1 MTNYKTVRF
10 YSPLALLGLAACGSG
25 NSGGVGGGAARVFD
39 INGNLVKGPLKGAI
53 AFIDANGNNLPDAGE
68 TQITTDEFGFY
79 TLSSGSATSRVV
91 AVTGPGT
98 VDMSSGAV
106 VAEMTLSAPAGAK
119 VITPLTTLLDGSGD
133 LSVEELQASLGLTVN
148 PLEFN
153 PFAEGVDADQAV
165 AAEKA
170 AQQIAT
176 VLTTVT
182 AIGGGDATAFA
193 ETVKAVASKF
203 DNQTTVVDMTAS
215 SFVGDVLDTA
225 VAAVNAA
232 STGADIV
239 ISAANKATLTD
250 SVVNVN
256 KILEDTLVAGVNLNS
271 SATKNALATVSQFTE
286 SVAAIDDFT
295 VNTALSTGGF
305 DDLETVK
312 AALAN
317 TAPTDISLNANIIK
331 AGQAT
336 VATAT
341 ATDVESDPITF
352 SIANNA
358 TGEDGSFFTI
368 HKDTGVIT
376 VDTTVSGYADKD
388 SFSVVVKATDYTEKG
403 SNTTFDAGDVKG
415 KSYVETFEL
424 FKQDTGAFGLGNSFT
439 LNDWDN
445 SDSNALVADNT
456 SLLGSVTNGVLKVGS
471 DPVKLNLENIDAF
484 ANGTGGKAPSI
495 SLTLDTV
502 PLTTQTETANINIQI
517 LDGAN
522 STADTG
528 ERIISLDMKINYSG
542 DGTDATLTIPDQ
554 TATGFFTNSSG
565 AKTNLEIVNGTSD
578 LLVLSGGA
586 VGSPTSLDLKVA
598 NLVTLAKEYA
608 SVDLLTAGEY
618 NVLVTVTDG
627 LKIQAGDGSGA
638 ITGIEMGLSIVD
650 ESEIFQISSND
661 ITVTNLAGSGVAETI
676 TTEASGGVLA
686 ATAAIEIEE
695 SAAKSAYSGGTAL
708 PTLSFALGKLA
719 DTDATAKLKLSI
731 LDGNNGTV
739 DTGERMISLDL
750 DMAWDASASSF
761 TLAPGDISGK
771 AITSS
776 GLESDITLN
785 NAAADVL
792 SISSGSN
799 SVAGSSLTVKMSS
812 LIDAADDAISMDLLS
827 KGNYTLQVEV
837 VSGIKLYDVSGEA
850 IDKVTAV
857 VAVVDDAPLDISL
870 ATSGSSATINI
881 DENDASGSIA
891 LTSVF
896 GSTTISSGVTYS
908 IIDNDTDASNNAFKI
923 VGTDLVVDKVA
934 QLDHETA
941 STIDVK
947 IKADTSDRTGTET
960 FTVNINDVNDDP
972 VAPTNLAFSIGAG
985 AAQGGATGYTFAA
998 TDEDIPA
1005 DSLTYSMAS
1014 NEYFAMD
1021 SNGVITAKKALVNN
1035 DASAQNLEVT
1045 FSDGTVSKT
1054 ATVVGTITENEAP
1067 TVTNTT
1073 LTASLDEDAAV
1084 GASVFT
1090 ITGDDNDGDNTALTY
1105 AISGNDKFVVNAST
1119 GAVTLAAATLDYE
1132 TDATETFSIYSI
1144 DEKNTQSTAKTVTVS
1159 VGDANDAPVFTSGT
1173 TGVSLN
1179 ETALVGTTAYTSAV
1193 TDADGDSV
1201 TYALSGT
1208 DASSFEVSSAGV
1220 VTLNAAL
1227 DYETKATYEFTLT
1240 ASDGNGGS
1248 TAVNVDGA
1256 VTDRTE
1262 NPFTVKA
1269 SEITTDMSGDGIYGE
1284 VGDILVTVETAF
1296 SSFDTKYSAYDA
1308 SEKVELNFS
1317 TDLFTLEDKLVTQE
1331 DSTSGTAKYDSGLKS
1346 VQSAAPSGAY
1356 DIGITKVGMISGT
1369 STKELVFFVVDSSEV
1384 TQSSFDLA
1392 VAGTYDVIDFGDDG
1406 ANGTDD
1412 DVVTAQALDPFIF
1425 TVDIA

>member
-1 MTNYKTVRF
+1 MTHYKTVRF
-10 YSPLALLGLAACGSG
+10 YSPLALLALAACGGS
-25 NSGGVGGGAARVFD
+25 NGGSGGGAARVFD
-39 INGNLVKGPLKGAI
+39 INGNLIKGPLKGAI

-68 TQITTDEFGFY
+68 TQIETDEFGFY

-106 VAEMTLSAPAGAK
+106 VAEMTLSAPAGAT
-119 VITPLTTLLDGSGD
+119 VITPLTTLIDGSSD

-182 AIGGGDATAFA
+182 AMGGGDATAFA
-193 ETVKAVASKF
+193 ETVKAIAAKF

-215 SFVGDVLDTA
+215 AFVGDVLDTA
-225 VAAVNAA
+225 VAGVNAA
-232 STGADIV
+232 SSGADIV
-239 ISAANKATLTD
+239 ISAANRTILTD

-256 KILEDTLVAGVNLNS
+256 KILEDTLVSGVNLS
-271 SATKNALATVSQFTE
+271 SQAIKNALATASQFSE
-286 SVAAIDDFT
+286 SVAAIDVADLAAGNVT
-295 VNTALSTGGF
+295 TGGF
-305 DDLETVK
+305 NDLETVK

-341 ATDVESDPITF
+341 ATDDESDPITF

-358 TGEDGSFFTI
+358 AGEDGSFFTI

-403 SNTTFDAGDVKG
+403 GNTTFDAVDVKG

-424 FKQDTGAFGLGNSFT
+424 FKQDTGAFGLGSSFT

-456 SLLGSVTNGVLKVGS
+456 SLVGSVTNGVLKVGS
-471 DPVKLNLENIDAF
+471 DPVKLNLKNIDAF
-484 ANGTGGKAPSI
+484 ANSTGGKAPSI

-554 TATGFFTNSSG
+554 TATGFFTSSSG

-578 LLVLSGGA
+578 LLVLSGGT

-661 ITVTNLAGSGVAETI
+661 ITVTNLAGSGVAETV
-676 TTEASGGVLA
+676 TTESSGGVLA
-686 ATAAIEIEE
+686 ATTAIEIEE

-708 PTLSFALGKLA
+708 PTLSFSLGKLA
-719 DTDATAKLKLSI
+719 DSDATAKLKLSI

-776 GLESDITLN
+776 GLESDISLSN
-785 NAAADVL
+785 SVADVL
-792 SISSGSN
+792 SISSGAN

-870 ATSGSSATINI
+870 ATSGSAATINV
-881 DENDASGSIA
+881 DENDASGSIS

-896 GSTTISSGVTYS
+896 GSTTISSGVAYS
-908 IIDNDTDASNNAFKI
+908 IVDNDSDATNNAFKI
-923 VGTDLVVDKVA
+923 VGTNLVVDKVA

-972 VAPTNLAFSIGAG
+972 IAPTNLAFSIGAG
-985 AAQGGATGYTFAA
+985 AVQGGATGYTFAA

-1005 DSLTYSMAS
+1005 DSLTYSMAA
-1014 NEYFAMD
+1014 NEFFAMD
-1021 SNGVITAKKALVNN
+1021 SAGVITAKKALVNN
-1035 DASAQNLEVT
+1035 DAGAQSLEVT

-1054 ATVVGTITENEAP
+1054 ATVVGTITTNVAP

-1073 LTASLDEDAAV
+1073 FTASLSEDATV

-1090 ITGDDNDGDNTALTY
+1090 ITGDDSDGDNTALTY
-1105 AISGNDKFVVNAST
+1105 GISGNSKFVVDAST
-1119 GAVTLAAATLDYE
+1119 GAVTLAAATLDHE
-1132 TDATETFSIYSI
+1132 TDATETFSIFSI
-1144 DEKNTQSTAKTVTVS
+1144 DEKNTQSIAKTVTVT

-1173 TGVSLN
+1173 TGISLN
-1179 ETALVGTTAYTSAV
+1179 ETALVGATAYTSAV
-1193 TDADGDSV
+1193 TDPDGDSM
-1201 TYALSGT
+1201 TYALSGA
-1208 DASSFEVSSAGV
+1208 DASSFAVSTSGV

-1227 DYETKATYEFTLT
+1227 NYEDKATYEFTLT

-1269 SEITTDMSGDGIYGE
+1269 SKITTDMSGDGIYGD

-1296 SSFDTKYSAYDA
+1296 SSFDTKFSDYEA

-1317 TDLFTLEDKLVTQE
+1317 TDLFTLEDKLVTQA

-1369 STKELVFFVVDSSEV
+1369 STKELVFFVVDSSAV
-1384 TQSSFDLA
+1384 TQSSFDLT
-1392 VAGTYDVIDFGDDG
+1392 VAGTYDVIDFGTD
-1406 ANGTDD
+1406 ATNGTGD
-1412 DVVTAQALDPFIF
+1412 DVEVSQALDPFIF